1 MIVPYL
7 AMAALTLLGL
17 ALLLAA
23 RADRIQS
30 GRKTAA
36 KGGVPGRLRAELER
50 MAAQIGPSVSASEL
64 GAIWVGC
71 ALLPGLIG
79 LVAGL
84 GAGSL
89 MLNALG
95 AASVPLYA
103 SSRKRRRKRQF
114 EDQLGEVMPLIA
126 SNMRAGASVAAAITP
141 VAEAMEE
148 PVRGEFGRL
157 AADVK
162 SGTPLAEALETMA
175 ERNAS
180 KDLRLFAIAVRVS
193 QQRGG
198 SLAEITERVGETVR
212 ARTEMR
218 RFVRAKTS
226 LNRFEAYFLSGMPV
240 FILLVLLMMS
250 ETHREFYA
258 TPAGWAVLAV
268 CLVLDALG
276 LSIMFKMGDL
286 ETD

>member
-1 MIVPYL
+1 MIASY
-7 AMAALTLLGL
+7 AAIAVLTLLGL

-30 GRKTAA
+30 GNKTGNRGEAA
-36 KGGVPGRLRAELER
+36 GRIRAALDR
-50 MAAQIGPSVSASEL
+50 MASQIGPSVSASEL
-64 GAIWVGC
+64 GAIWIGC

-89 MLNALG
+89 MLNAIG
-95 AASVPLYA
+95 ALSVPAYA
-103 SSRKRRRKRQF
+103 STRKRRRRRLF

-148 PVRGEFGRL
+148 PVRGEFARL

-162 SGTPLAEALETMA
+162 SGTPLAEALDTMA
-175 ERNAS
+175 ERNTS
-180 KDLRLFAIAVRVS
+180 KDVRLFAIAVRVS

-198 SLAEITERVGETVR
+198 SLADITERVGETVR

-218 RFVRAKTS
+218 RFIRAKTS
-226 LNRFEAYFLSGMPV
+226 LNRFEAYFLSGMPI
-240 FILLVLLMMS
+240 FILLILLMMS
-250 ETHREFYA
+250 ETHRAFYA
-258 TPAGWAVLAV
+258 TPMGWAVLAV

-276 LSIMFKMGDL
+276 LSIMFKMGEL

>member
-30 GRKTAA
+30 GRKMAA
-36 KGGVPGRLRAELER
+36 KGGVPRRLRAELER

-240 FILLVLLMMS
+240 FILLILLMMS

>member
-141 VAEAMEE
+141 VAAAMEE

-180 KDLRLFAIAVRVS
+180 KDLGLFAIAVRVS

-240 FILLVLLMMS
+240 FILLILLMMS

>member
-126 SNMRAGASVAAAITP
+126 SNMRAGASVAAAIMP

-180 KDLRLFAIAVRVS
+180 KDLGLFAIAVRVS

-240 FILLVLLMMS
+240 FILLILLMMS

>member
-7 AMAALTLLGL
+7 AMAALTLLGI

-64 GAIWVGC
+64 GAIWAGC

-89 MLNALG
+89 TLNALG

-240 FILLVLLMMS
+240 FILLILLMMS

>member
-36 KGGVPGRLRAELER
+36 KGGVPRRLRAELER

-240 FILLVLLMMS
+240 FILLILLMMS

>member
-240 FILLVLLMMS
+240 FILLILLMMS